1 MAGVAHGEKGKR
13 KYSQHGAYGNDK
25 PQLLAHDAEHG
36 VRIAGKGVFKPA
48 VSGSLAEKAAR
59 CAGGKGVRLLIAAVP
74 DVLGVPYMPPGC
86 KSARNVVFHLEH
98 KEACHARSRYC
109 ERYRCY

>member
-13 KYSQHGAYGNDK
+13 KYSQNGAYGNDK
-25 PQLLAHDAEHG
+25 PQFLAHDAEHG

-59 CAGGKGVRLLIAAVP
+59 CAGGKGVRLLAV
-74 DVLGVPYMPPGC
+74 GRSGAGYH
-86 KSARNVVFHLEH
+86 RVVGDT
-98 KEACHARSRYC
+98 AV
-109 ERYRCY
+109 